1 MAPADP
7 DSRPQARPYGGACF
21 ALLSMHGKAAAIAHP
36 LRSVLGAGLQLID
49 DFDTDTLG
57 TFTREV
63 PRAGSQREAAVLK
76 ARIAIERSGLGL
88 GLGSEGAFGPGPLG
102 FGSWNAE
109 LVALVDR
116 ARGIE
121 VVGCAHG
128 PGLHVHG
135 LASTPGELRQ
145 LASLARFP
153 SHGLVVR
160 PDGESGPCI
169 RKGIASWEEL
179 DAAFAEAV
187 ARSATGAAF
196 VESDLRAHFH
206 PSRMALIGRAAA
218 DLAERLSTACPACGC
233 PGFGA
238 REAVPGLP
246 CAQCGSPTAQPVGM
260 LFGCVRCECREL
272 RRDGTAACADPG
284 TCDSCNP

>member
-1 MAPADP
+1 MSDAAGAVPRAD
-7 DSRPQARPYGGACF
+7 AHPYGGACF
-21 ALLSMHGKAAAIAHP
+21 ALLSMHGKAAAIAQP
-36 LRSVLGAGLQLID
+36 LWSVLGAGLQVVD

-63 PRAGSQREAAVLK
+63 PRAGSQCEAAVRK
-76 ARIAIERSGLGL
+76 ARIAIERS

-102 FGSWNAE
+102 FGAWNAE
-109 LVALVDR
+109 LVAFVDR

-135 LASTPGELRQ
+135 LASTPSELRD

-160 PDGESGPCI
+160 PDGESDPRI

-179 DAAFAEAV
+179 DAAFAEAL
-187 ARSATGAAF
+187 ACSATGAAF

-206 PSRMALIGRAAA
+206 PSRMALIGRAAL
-218 DLAERLSTACPACGC
+218 DLAGRLSTPCPACRC

-246 CAQCGSPTAQPVGM
+246 CAQCGAPTVQPVGI
-260 LFGCVRCECREL
+260 LFGCVRRDCREL
-272 RRDGTAACADPG
+272 RRDGTSASADPG